1 MATEPK
7 LNKTKS
13 TGHLAVAEAQALE
26 CWEDLERHIRSKNLY
41 REQQR
46 CGCYRHDLAGHI
58 VIYKNC
64 EVGEACAEQYEV
76 ASRRVRE
83 MTVTYEIIGLE
94 HGDMESTVEVVRA

>member
-1 MATEPK
+1 MSAK
-7 LNKTKS
+7 LNEPKS
-13 TGHLAVAEAQALE
+13 TGYLAVAEAHALA
-26 CWEDLERHIRSKNLY
+26 CWAVMEIHVALAARAGGSR
-41 REQQR
+41 R

-64 EVGEACAEQYEV
+64 EVGEACAEQYEI